1 MKVILNQDIKG
12 TGKKGDVLNVSDGYA
27 RNFLF
32 PRGLAVEANA
42 GNLNEIQKKKDAEA
56 HRKAVNEQA
65 AREIAKRV
73 KEMTV
78 TIKVK
83 AGEGGKL
90 FGSVTGKEI
99 ADALLTQHDI
109 EVDKKKIEMDDAI
122 KTVGTHEVKLK
133 LFTGVNATLKVD
145 IQAGE

>member
-42 GNLNEIQKKKDAEA
+42 GNLNEIQKKKEAEA

-99 ADALLTQHDI
+99 ADALLAQHDI